1 MAKKMTWIAH
11 ARYAEDAAV
20 NLLCFPYAGG
30 SAAYFSP
37 LKAEID
43 SRINLC
49 PVLYPGRERNAGIPN
64 FDTLEACAKAF
75 VTENPQLF
83 QKPVAF
89 FGHCTGS
96 LVAYEA
102 AIACSSRRRT

>member
-1 MAKKMTWIAH
+1 MAKKMIWIAH

-20 NLLCFPYAGG
+20 NLLCFSYAGG

-64 FDTLEACAKAF
+64 FDTLEACAGICDRKSAA
-75 VTENPQLF
+75 V
-83 QKPVAF
+83 
-89 FGHCTGS
+89 S
-96 LVAYEA
+96 EA
-102 AIACSSRRRT
+102 GGIFRALYRFAGGV